1 MRETEN
7 GAGDKMLEELRMKGY
22 GEWKGACEIK
32 IKCFLCAQQVSS
44 KGGWIGIQGDIL
56 DTTHLCFIFNLQCTL
71 LNISGAPSEV
81 TSAITHN
88 LLYKLNL
95 EHNEIRN

>member
-44 KGGWIGIQGDIL
+44 KGGWIGIQGDIRHYPL
-56 DTTHLCFIFNLQCTL
+56 MFYFQSSMHIAQHQWSTI
-71 LNISGAPSEV
+71 
-81 TSAITHN
+81 
-88 LLYKLNL
+88 
-95 EHNEIRN
+95 